1 MNKRNK
7 IKTKFKKIKLKV
19 KVIFI
24 LILLIIGIRFVTG
37 YFSER
42 VKLYVKETS
51 INNASKNIVKALNED
66 VLNTL
71 EIDNIYDETKGY
83 INTKNINNILK
94 EVNSYLSIN
103 INDYTNNRIK
113 IPIGLILSEVL
124 FSKSQVGLS
133 IYTKPI
139 SSFTT
144 DIVSSVED
152 YGLNNS
158 LIKVE
163 LVVKINI
170 VALIPLNNEVYDV
183 ITHVPLVYIIREGK
197 IPNGLIYTK

>member
-83 INTKNINNILK
+83 INTKNINSILK

-183 ITHVPLVYIIREGK
+183 VTHVPLVYIIKEGK